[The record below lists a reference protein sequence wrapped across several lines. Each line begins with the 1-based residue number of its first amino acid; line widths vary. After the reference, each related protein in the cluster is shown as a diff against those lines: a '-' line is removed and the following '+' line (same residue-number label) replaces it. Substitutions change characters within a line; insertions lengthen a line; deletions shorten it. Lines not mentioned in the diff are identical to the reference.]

1 MRREGKEIQK
11 AGETLLSKWLA
22 ANDLE
27 MTTSVLDKLC
37 SLHGFSVHESLFKAI
52 GEKTVILG
60 DRDLDEIRG
69 KKKFESTIV
78 SGGWRRYVP
87 FLKSMI
93 RRQQI
98 RCSQTILQ
106 QKD

>member
-60 DRDLDEIRG
+60 DRDLDENTGEEEVR
-69 KKKFESTIV
+69 EYDSL
-78 SGGWRRYVP
+78 WW
-87 FLKSMI
+87 LAAL
-93 RRQQI
+93 
-98 RCSQTILQ
+98 CSIPEVE
-106 QKD
+106 